1 MHFSTI
7 IVTIFDCEDFEFLHS
22 HQMGPCSRVNWG
34 NSFFSRALSKNNHHI
49 GKRYIEVF
57 ESKAGEM
64 EWVCKRMG
72 QPQDKGDESVVRLR
86 GLPYEIS
93 KEEIVQFFTGK
104 IKFFIFHNSK
114 WRLFKSDV
122 ELKKANSSLKKC
134 PKFRVSLKKCFY
146 SVSDDPNLLLIC
158 TFNENKHFSPKINLS
173 TLNRPFPSWCK
184 SPFQSKAKC
193 KAIDMKMI
201 YYSHANKTHF
211 HNKGF
216 CTLPRFESESFDF
229 SGQIRQLKCQ

>member
-1 MHFSTI
+1 MRILHFCIPTKWVLVQELI
-7 IVTIFDCEDFEFLHS
+7 GVIH
-22 HQMGPCSRVNWG
+22 
-34 NSFFSRALSKNNHHI
+34 FFSRALSKNNHHI

-114 WRLFKSDV
+114 WCLFKSDV
-122 ELKKANSSLKKC
+122 ESKRPTVVLKNAL
-134 PKFRVSLKKCFY
+134 
-146 SVSDDPNLLLIC
+146 NLECL
-158 TFNENKHFSPKINLS
+158 
-173 TLNRPFPSWCK
+173 
-184 SPFQSKAKC
+184 
-193 KAIDMKMI
+193 
-201 YYSHANKTHF
+201 
-211 HNKGF
+211 
-216 CTLPRFESESFDF
+216 
-229 SGQIRQLKCQ
+229 